1 MLTVERQPA
10 APSIEWRPDL
20 ARAQREPGYANAVR
34 EFVLGHLPFVT
45 WTSAEILRD
54 ADSVRCLVAQSHYDT
69 AGDALRDRAGRPTT
83 RTASVPL
90 APDEVGP

>member
-20 ARAQREPGYANAVR
+20 AHAQREPAYADRVR
-34 EFVLGHLPFVT
+34 EFVAHRLPWAT
-45 WTSAEILRD
+45 WTTAAIIVED
-54 ADSVRCLVAQSHYDT
+54 GVRWLVAQSRYDSD
-69 AGDALRDRAGRPTT
+69 GDALRDRHGRPTT

-90 APDEVGP
+90 DDREVAP

>member
-20 ARAQREPGYANAVR
+20 ARAQREPADADRVR
-34 EFVLGHLPFVT
+34 EFVADRLPWAT
-45 WTSAEILRD
+45 WTTAAIVEDGVRWLV
-54 ADSVRCLVAQSHYDT
+54 ADSRYDSD
-69 AGDALRDRAGRPTT
+69 GDALRDRHGRPTT
-83 RTASVPL
+83 RTATAPL

>member
-1 MLTVERQPA
+1 MIAVEPQRTAPTV
-10 APSIEWRPDL
+10 EWRPDL
-20 ARAQREPGYANAVR
+20 ARAQREPGYGDTVR

-54 ADSVRCLVAQSHYDT
+54 ADSVRWLVAQSHYDT

-83 RTASVPL
+83 RTASRPL